1 MLKNYLR
8 IAVRNLAKY
17 KFISFINI
25 FGLTI
30 GLSCC
35 LLILTY
41 ILHETSYDKYNPQAS
56 RIYRVTRSFN
66 NDQGVVSLHLGA
78 VAPPF
83 APLLKN
89 DFPDIQQVTR
99 LLPIGHQM
107 PMRYE
112 DKIFNEGDLFFA
124 DSSFPGMFDMTV
136 LKGNPRTALAD
147 PFSMMLTPAV
157 ARKYFGDA
165 DPINKVIRMDN
176 QFNVKVTGIFQP
188 FPSAA
193 HLHPEVLLSF
203 NTLKDSAVY
212 GEKNLQ
218 TNWGN
223 NAFYTYLLLPEHYPA
238 RSLEAQF
245 PAFLDR
251 RMHPNDAP
259 ADYKASKYTRL
270 FLQPLT
276 DIHLHSHLDEEI
288 EENGDAGRVTVFGA
302 IALFILLIACINYMN
317 LSTARSAL
325 RAKEIGIRKVSGAVR
340 QEIIIQFLS
349 ESIVLSYI
357 ALIFAAVLT
366 WFTLPGL
373 NSITGLQLSIFS
385 LLHPLVLLPLLL
397 TPLVVGIL
405 SGLYP
410 ALFLSSFQPSKV
422 LKGIQGIRRIRTS
435 SEQGTTLWAKFMK
448 VGSGNVSF
456 RKVLVVT
463 QFAITIVLLI
473 STAIVFQQLHYM
485 QNTSLGFDKDHI
497 VTLGFNNGLDNTYQS
512 FRTALLQD
520 PHIRQVSRS
529 SRIPSGRL
537 LDDKGAA
544 SAETGDSLRP
554 VDATIKY
561 VAVDQDFV
569 STYSIPI
576 VAGRNFSRDYATD
589 TTSFLLNVAA
599 TRALAIRH
607 PQDIVGKNFRYGN
620 VLGKVIGVM
629 ADINFESLHQAIV
642 PLVLILPDNKDA
654 ANAFGRISIKI
665 AGNKDN
671 ITAALAHLEKTWKTY
686 LPEVPF
692 DYNFLDEKFQQLY
705 QSEERQGTLFTV
717 FSGIAI
723 FIACLGL
730 LGLSSFSISQRIKEI
745 GIRKVLGASTTGLVR
760 LLSVDFLRLIAL
772 AALIAFPIAW
782 YAMHNWLSDF
792 AYRISIQWW
801 VFGLAGLLAAIV
813 ALVTISFQ
821 ALKAALASP
830 VKSLRSE

>member
-8 IAVRNLAKY
+8 IAIRNLAKY
-17 KFISFINI
+17 KFISFINL
-25 FGLTI
+25 FGLTV

-41 ILHETSYDKYNPQAS
+41 ILHETSYDKYNRQAD

-83 APLLKN
+83 GPLLKSY
-89 DFPDIQQVTR
+89 FPDIQQVTR
-99 LLPIGHQM
+99 LLPIGDE

-112 DKIFNEGDLFFA
+112 EKIFNEKDLFFA

-136 LKGNPRTALAD
+136 LEGDPHTALAE
-147 PFSMMLTPAV
+147 PFSVMLTPAV
-157 ARKYFGDA
+157 AHRYFGDA
-165 DPINKVIRMDN
+165 DPMNKMVRMNN
-176 QFNVKVTGIFQP
+176 QFNFKVTGIFQD

-193 HLHPEVLLSF
+193 HLHPEILLSF
-203 NTLKDSAVY
+203 TTLRDTAIY
-212 GEKNLQ
+212 GEKGLE

-223 NAFYTYLLLPEHYPA
+223 NSFYTYLLLPEQYPA
-238 RSLEAQF
+238 KSLEARF
-245 PAFLDR
+245 PDFLDN

-259 ADYKASKYTRL
+259 ANYKASKYTRL

-276 DIHLHSHLDEEI
+276 SIHLHSHLDEEI

-317 LSTARSAL
+317 LSTARSSL
-325 RAKEIGIRKVSGAVR
+325 RAKEIGIRKVSGALR
-340 QEIIIQFLS
+340 QEIITQFLS
-349 ESIVLSYI
+349 ESVMLSYI
-357 ALIFAAVLT
+357 ALLLAVGLT
-366 WFTLPGL
+366 SLTLPGL
-373 NSITGLQLSIFS
+373 NSIMQGSLSPGHPTTTSGLQLSIDS
-385 LLHPLVLLPLLL
+385 LWQPLVLLPLLL
-397 TPLVVGIL
+397 TPLIVGLL

-422 LKGIQGIRRIRTS
+422 LKG
-435 SEQGTTLWAKFMK
+435 LLK

-473 STAIVFQQLHYM
+473 STTIVFQQLHYM
-485 QNTSLGFDKDHI
+485 QNTSLGFDKDHV
-497 VTLGFNNGLDNTYQS
+497 VTLHYNNGLDKTYES
-512 FRTALLQD
+512 FRNTLLQD
-520 PHIRQVSRS
+520 PNLRQVTRS

-537 LDDKGAA
+537 LDDRGSA
-544 SAETGDSLRP
+544 SVDIGDSLRP
-554 VDATIKY
+554 AEATIKY
-561 VAVDQDFV
+561 VAVDQDFI

-576 VAGRNFSRDYATD
+576 IAGRNFSRDYATD
-589 TTSFLLNVAA
+589 TTAFVLNVAA
-599 TRALAIRH
+599 TQALGIRH
-607 PQDIVGKNFRYGN
+607 PQDIIGKNFRYGK
-620 VLGKVIGVM
+620 VLGKVVGVM

-642 PLVLILPDNKDA
+642 PLVLIMPDNNDA
-654 ANAFGRISIKI
+654 ANAFGRISIKLS
-665 AGNKDN
+665 GNKDN
-671 ITAALAHLEKTWKTY
+671 IAAALAHLEKTWKTY

-692 DYNFLDEKFQQLY
+692 DYTFLDEKFQQLY
-705 QSEERQGTLFTV
+705 LSEQRQGILFTI

-745 GIRKVLGASTTGLVR
+745 GIRKVLGASTIGLVR
-760 LLSVDFLRLIAL
+760 LLSVDFLLLIAL

-782 YAMHNWLSDF
+782 LAMHSWLGDF

-801 VFGLAGLLAAIV
+801 VFGGAGLLAAVV
-813 ALVTISFQ
+813 ALATISLQ
-821 ALKAALASP
+821 ALKAALANP
-830 VKSLRSE
+830 VNSLRAD